1 MGKIIRRFGSFTI
14 ESGIPM
20 PKPAFPGG
28 SKSRVSKAGA
38 AVRAGTATPEDYQ
51 IIDTWRAAH
60 RNVLNTFQALLRTR
74 TKRKDV
80 VVAQRLKRRKTVFGK
95 LARFPSM
102 ELARMDDVAGCR
114 LIFPSVEAL
123 YSFRESFNKG
133 SFKHKLRNDPDKW
146 DYIKKPKGTGY
157 RGVHDVYE
165 YDVNSEQGRDYKGL
179 LLEVQYRTAAQHAWA
194 TCVEVVGFITE
205 SQPKFQ
211 QGDKR
216 YETVMVYA
224 SELIARSAEQRH
236 SCLPDIDSQ
245 TLVTEFLRLEGE
257 LGLLKLLRGLNTA
270 HNHIS
275 GRKDMILIFQDDK
288 LVIRDYRR
296 TDAALQAL
304 FRLES
309 EAPTRDVVYVRAD
322 KGEDVRNA
330 FRNYFSDAT
339 EFLSLIDRACAS
351 LA

>member
-1 MGKIIRRFGSFTI
+1 
-14 ESGIPM
+14 
-20 PKPAFPGG
+20 
-28 SKSRVSKAGA
+28 
-38 AVRAGTATPEDYQ
+38 
-51 IIDTWRAAH
+51 
-60 RNVLNTFQALLRTR
+60 
-74 TKRKDV
+74 
-80 VVAQRLKRRKTVFGK
+80 
-95 LARFPSM
+95 M

-114 LIFPSVEAL
+114 LIFPTIEEL
-123 YSFRESFNKG
+123 YSFRQHFNKG
-133 SFKHKLRNDPDKW
+133 NFKHRLRNDADKW
-146 DYIKKPKGTGY
+146 DYIKKPKKTGY
-157 RGVHDVYE
+157 RGIHDVYE

-224 SELIARSAEQRH
+224 SELIARHVEQKN
-236 SCLPDIDSQ
+236 SCLPDVDNQ
-245 TLVTEFLRLEGE
+245 TLVSEFLRLEAE
-257 LGLLKLLRGLNTA
+257 LGLLKLLRDLNTA

-275 GRKDMILIFQDDK
+275 ARKDMILIFQDDK

-296 TDAALQAL
+296 SGAALQAL
-304 FRLES
+304 FKLES
-309 EAPTRDVVYVRAD
+309 ETPSRDVVYVRAD

-339 EFLSLIDRACAS
+339 EFLSLIDHACAH

>member
-1 MGKIIRRFGSFTI
+1 
-14 ESGIPM
+14 
-20 PKPAFPGG
+20 
-28 SKSRVSKAGA
+28 
-38 AVRAGTATPEDYQ
+38 
-51 IIDTWRAAH
+51 
-60 RNVLNTFQALLRTR
+60 
-74 TKRKDV
+74 
-80 VVAQRLKRRKTVFGK
+80 
-95 LARFPSM
+95 
-102 ELARMDDVAGCR
+102 MDDVAGCR
-114 LIFPSVEAL
+114 LIFPSVEEL
-123 YSFRESFNKG
+123 YSFREHFNKAN
-133 SFKHKLRNDPDKW
+133 FKHKLRNDPDKW
-146 DYIKKPKGTGY
+146 DYIKKPKMTGY
-157 RGVHDVYE
+157 RGIHDVYE
-165 YDVNSEQGRDYKGL
+165 YDVNSAQGKDYKGL

-224 SELIARSAEQRH
+224 SELIARYAEQKT
-236 SCLPDIDSQ
+236 SCLPHLDSQ
-245 TLVTEFLRLEGE
+245 TLASEFSRLENE

-275 GRKDMILIFQDDK
+275 ARKDMILIFQDDK

-296 TDAALQAL
+296 PGAALQAL
-304 FRLES
+304 FKLES
-309 EAPTRDVVYVRAD
+309 EVPSSDVVYVRAD

-339 EFLSLIDRACAS
+339 EFLSLIDRACTQ

>member
-1 MGKIIRRFGSFTI
+1 MTHQIKYIGPYVI
-14 ESGIPM
+14 ETGIPL

-28 SKSRVSKAGA
+28 SKTRVS
-38 AVRAGTATPEDYQ
+38 RAGNAIRTGSATPEDYQ

-74 TKRKDV
+74 TRGQNI

-95 LARFPSM
+95 LNRYPSM
-102 ELARMDDVAGCR
+102 ELSRMDDVAGCR
-114 LIFPSVEAL
+114 LIFPTLEEL
-123 YSFRESFNKG
+123 YTFRQHFNQG

-146 DYIKKPKGTGY
+146 DYIKRPKPTGY
-157 RGVHDVYE
+157 RGIHDVYE

-194 TCVEVVGFITE
+194 TCVEVVGFLTE

-216 YETVMVYA
+216 YETAMAYA
-224 SELIARSAEQRH
+224 SELIARYAEQRS
-236 SCLPDIDSQ
+236 SCLPDTDSPS
-245 TLVTEFLRLEGE
+245 LVSEFSRLESE
-257 LGLLKLLRGLNTA
+257 LGLLKLLRGLNA
-270 HNHIS
+270 ARNHIS
-275 GRKDMILIFQDDK
+275 NRKDMILIFEDDH

-296 TDAALQAL
+296 SAAALQAL
-304 FRLES
+304 FKLES
-309 EAPTRDVVYVRAD
+309 ETRTGDVVYVRAD

-339 EFLSLIDRACAS
+339 EFLSLIDQACAYFS
-351 LA
+351 